1 MARVNRIDRERAEKL
16 AIQALSYLAGD
27 PEQLGRFLALSGLGP
42 ETLRT
47 ASRDPHFLAG
57 VLDFVAGDER
67 LLLAFADD
75 AEAKPQEIMQ
85 ARTVLAG
92 APWERETP

>member
-1 MARVNRIDRERAEKL
+1 MARLNRIDRERAEKL
-16 AIQALSYLAGD
+16 AIRALSYLAAD

-67 LLLAFADD
+67 LLIAFAD
-75 AEAKPQEIMQ
+75 EVESKPQDLMQ
-85 ARTVLAG
+85 ARTVLSG
-92 APWERETP
+92 ASWERETP

>member
-1 MARVNRIDRERAEKL
+1 MARVNRIDREAAEKL
-16 AIQALSYLAGD
+16 AIGALTYLSGE

-47 ASRDPHFLAG
+47 TSRDPHFLAA

-67 LLLAFADD
+67 LLVAFADQ
-75 AEAKPQEIMQ
+75 AETRPQDVMR
-85 ARTVLAG
+85 ARTILAG

>member
-1 MARVNRIDRERAEKL
+1 MARVNRIDREIAEKL
-16 AIQALSYLAGD
+16 AIRALAYLAGD

-47 ASRDPHFLAG
+47 ASRDPHFLAA

-67 LLLAFADD
+67 LLVAFADQ
-75 AEAKPQEIMQ
+75 AEVKPQHVMQ
-85 ARTVLAG
+85 ARALLGG

>member
-1 MARVNRIDRERAEKL
+1 MARVNRIDRETAEKL
-16 AIQALSYLAGD
+16 AIRALSYLAGD

-57 VLDFVAGDER
+57 VLDFLVGDER
-67 LLLAFADD
+67 LLVAFA
-75 AEAKPQEIMQ
+75 AEVEWKPQDVMQ
-85 ARTVLAG
+85 AHTALAG
-92 APWERETP
+92 TSWERETP

>member
-1 MARVNRIDRERAEKL
+1 MARVNRIEQETAEKL
-16 AIQALSYLAGD
+16 AIRALSYLAGD

-47 ASRDPHFLAG
+47 AARDPHFLAG

-67 LLLAFADD
+67 LLVAFAD
-75 AEAKPQEIMQ
+75 EVEWKPQDVMQ
-85 ARTVLAG
+85 ARTVLSG
-92 APWERETP
+92 ATWERETP

>member
-1 MARVNRIDRERAEKL
+1 MARVNRIDQEMAEKL
-16 AIQALSYLAGD
+16 AVQALSYLAGD

-67 LLLAFADD
+67 LLVAFADD
-75 AEAKPQEIMQ
+75 VELKPQDVMQ
-85 ARTVLAG
+85 ARAVLSG
-92 APWERETP
+92 TPWERETP